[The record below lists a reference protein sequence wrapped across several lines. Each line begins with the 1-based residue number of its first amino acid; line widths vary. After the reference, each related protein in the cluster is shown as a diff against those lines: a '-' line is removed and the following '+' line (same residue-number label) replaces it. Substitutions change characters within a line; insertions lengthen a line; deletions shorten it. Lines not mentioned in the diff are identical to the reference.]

1 MSHIIDTNLMSSGC
15 GPLFRVVASRL
26 RAMRRL
32 CLVTTA
38 SIAFLGG
45 VPFVAEAADSANDR
59 NVILVTLD
67 GVRTQELFAGM
78 DATIAADDTQS
89 GAEDIEVTR
98 KRYWRPTPEER
109 REALMPWFWQTLA
122 PSGMVLGNQ
131 ARGSRVTVRNSL
143 WFSYPG
149 YSEILTGE
157 AQTDVRSND
166 LVRYPHQTVLDYVH
180 RKLGLKPTE
189 VAQIGS
195 WDGFK
200 MAASRSDGTFFMNGA
215 FESVPAALSTPEM
228 DQLAALR
235 REVIEPWAESSND
248 TLTFRLALA
257 YLHKHQP
264 RVLWLGLGQSDD
276 WAHARRYDLVLEYL
290 HLVDTHLGELW
301 RTLQSLEGYRD
312 RTTLIV
318 TTDHGRG
325 RTPIDWVD
333 HDTGLQ
339 GSQDIWLAIIGPDT
353 PALGEVSDF
362 PDVTQ
367 SDIAATML
375 QYLRLD
381 HRDFNPAAGPPVP
394 GSFRAR

>member
-1 MSHIIDTNLMSSGC
+1 
-15 GPLFRVVASRL
+15 
-26 RAMRRL
+26 MRRHIGSPRSTL
-32 CLVTTA
+32 CIALIGGLLIAGTA
-38 SIAFLGG
+38 SA
-45 VPFVAEAADSANDR
+45 ANDY

-67 GVRTQELFAGM
+67 GVRVQELFAGM
-78 DATIAADDTQS
+78 DATIAADDARS

-98 KRYWRPTPEER
+98 KRYWRATPEER
-109 REALMPWFWQTLA
+109 RVALMPWFWTTLA
-122 PSGMVLGNQ
+122 PAGMVLGNQ
-131 ARGSRVTVRNSL
+131 ARGSKVTVRNPM

-149 YSEILTGE
+149 YSEILTG
-157 AQTDVRSND
+157 QPQPDVRSND

-180 RKLGLKPTE
+180 RKLDLKATE

-215 FESVPAALSTPEM
+215 FEPVPAALSTPEM

-235 REVIEPWAESSND
+235 KEVMEPWEESSND
-248 TLTFRLALA
+248 SLSFRIALA
-257 YLHKHQP
+257 YLRKHQP

-290 HLVDTHLGELW
+290 HLVDSQLAELW
-301 RTLQSLEGYRD
+301 RTLQSIERYRD

-325 RTPIDWVD
+325 RTTADWVD
-333 HDTGLQ
+333 HDTGIQ
-339 GSQDIWLAIIGPDT
+339 GSQDIWIAILGPDT
-353 PALGEVSDF
+353 PAIGEVSNF

-367 SDIAATML
+367 SDVAATML
-375 QYLRLD
+375 QYLDLD
-381 HRDFNPAAGPPVP
+381 YRDFNPAAGPPIP
-394 GSFRAR
+394 KSFTPR

>member
-1 MSHIIDTNLMSSGC
+1 
-15 GPLFRVVASRL
+15 
-26 RAMRRL
+26 MRRFA
-32 CLVTTA
+32 LVAATCFA
-38 SIAFLGG
+38 LLGG
-45 VPFVAEAADSANDR
+45 FPSATRSADVADDR

-78 DATIAADDTQS
+78 DAAIAADDARS
-89 GAEDIEVTR
+89 GAEDIEATR
-98 KRYWRPTPEER
+98 KRYWRATPEER
-109 REALMPWFWQTLA
+109 RAALMPWFWQTLA

-131 ARGSRVTVRNSL
+131 ARGSRVTVRNSM

-149 YSEILTGE
+149 YSEILTG
-157 AQTDVRSND
+157 QPQPDVKSND
-166 LVRYPHQTVLDYVH
+166 LVRYPHRTVLDYVQSQ
-180 RKLGLKPTE
+180 LGLTPTE

-215 FESVPAALSTPEM
+215 FESVPAPLNTPEM

-235 REVIEPWAESSND
+235 RQVIEPWAESSND

-257 YLHKHQP
+257 YLRKHQP

-290 HLVDTHLGELW
+290 HLADTHLAELW
-301 RTLQSLEGYRD
+301 RTLQSLDRYRD
-312 RTTLIV
+312 RTTLII

-325 RTPIDWVD
+325 RTPVDWID

-339 GSQDIWLAIIGPDT
+339 GSQDIWLAIMGPDT
-353 PALGEVSDF
+353 PALGEVSGF
-362 PDVTQ
+362 PDVSQ

-375 QYLRLD
+375 QYLGLD
-381 HRDFNPAAGPPVP
+381 RRDFNPAAGPPVP
-394 GSFRAR
+394 GSFRTR

>member
-1 MSHIIDTNLMSSGC
+1 MH
-15 GPLFRVVASRL
+15 RVCVV
-26 RAMRRL
+26 RRL
-32 CLVTTA
+32 TLVA
-38 SIAFLGG
+38 AACFALVGG
-45 VPFVAEAADSANDR
+45 FPSAVRSADAADDR
-59 NVILVTLD
+59 SVILVTLD

-78 DATIAADDTQS
+78 DAAIAADDARS

-98 KRYWRPTPEER
+98 KRYWRATPEER
-109 REALMPWFWQTLA
+109 RAALMPWFWQTFA
-122 PSGMVLGNQ
+122 PSGMVVGNQ

-149 YSEILTGE
+149 YSEILTG
-157 AQTDVRSND
+157 QPQPDVRSND
-166 LVRYPHQTVLDYVH
+166 LVRYPHRTVLDYVQS
-180 RKLGLKPTE
+180 KLGLRPTE

-215 FESVPAALSTPEM
+215 FESVPAPLSTPEM
-228 DQLAALR
+228 DQLTALR

-257 YLHKHQP
+257 YLRKHQP

-290 HLVDTHLGELW
+290 HLVDTHLAELW
-301 RTLQSLEGYRD
+301 RTLQSLDRYRD
-312 RTTLIV
+312 RTTLII

-325 RTPIDWVD
+325 RTPVDWID

-339 GSQDIWLAIIGPDT
+339 GSQDIWLAIMGPDT

-362 PDVTQ
+362 PDVSQ

-375 QYLRLD
+375 QYLGLD
-381 HRDFNPAAGPPVP
+381 HGDFNPAAGPPVP

>member
-1 MSHIIDTNLMSSGC
+1 MTLYIDSDQVSSRR
-15 GPLFRVVASRL
+15 LRSRHATATRVVLIGSLLLAAMVAS
-26 RAMRRL
+26 A
-32 CLVTTA
+32 
-38 SIAFLGG
+38 G
-45 VPFVAEAADSANDR
+45 DR

-78 DATIAADDTQS
+78 DATIAADDARS
-89 GAEDIEVTR
+89 GAEDIAVTR
-98 KRYWRPTPEER
+98 KRYWRDTPEER
-109 REALMPWFWQTLA
+109 RAALMPWFWGTLA

-131 ARGSRVTVRNSL
+131 ARRSKVTVRNPM

-149 YSEILTGE
+149 YSEMLTG
-157 AQTDVRSND
+157 QPQPDVLSND
-166 LVRYPHQTVLDYVH
+166 LVRYPHQTVLDYTH

-215 FESVPAALSTPEM
+215 FEPVPAALSTPEL
-228 DQLAALR
+228 DQLASLR
-235 REVIEPWAESSND
+235 KQVIEPWAESSND
-248 TLTFRLALA
+248 TLTFRIALA

-276 WAHARRYDLVLEYL
+276 WAHARRYDLVLDYL
-290 HLVDTHLGELW
+290 HLIDSQLEELW
-301 RTLQSLEGYRD
+301 RTIQTLDRYRD
-312 RTTLIV
+312 RTTLII

-325 RTPIDWVD
+325 RTPVDWVD
-333 HDTGLQ
+333 HDTGIQ
-339 GSQDIWLAIIGPDT
+339 GSQDIWIAILGPDT
-353 PALGEVSDF
+353 PAIGELRDF

-375 QYLRLD
+375 QYLGLD
-381 HRDFNPAAGPPVP
+381 YCDFNPAAGPPVP
-394 GSFRAR
+394 QSFSSR